1 MASMTLQRPQQRP
14 RSLSEWLYR
23 NRDKALAALT
33 FASVLVVITPA
44 LWLVLTSFKTNDNIF
59 KFPPQFIPNPFTIE
73 NYTTALSG
81 GDFPRYLMNSVF
93 VTGIST
99 LTCVFFS
106 ALAAY
111 ALTFFRFVGRKVM
124 LAVIV
129 GTQFF
134 PAAILLLPLF
144 RMWAELGLF
153 NTYVS
158 LVATYT
164 AVSLSLCTWLLCG
177 FYKAIPDEVLDAAII
192 DGCSKATLLWRI
204 VLPLSLPGLLASGA
218 FVFIGVWQELLLAVT
233 LISDPNLRTVMVGLF
248 RFIGEHSIAWNLLIA
263 ASVAVSV
270 PTIIIFGLVQR
281 YIVDGVMSGAL
292 K

>member
-1 MASMTLQRPQQRP
+1 MAATGLQRQRP
-14 RSLSEWLYR
+14 LQEWLYR
-23 NRDKALAALT
+23 NRDLAL
-33 FASVLVVITPA
+33 SVIAFISVFIIIIPA
-44 LWLVLTSFKTNDNIF
+44 LWLIITSFKTNENIF
-59 KFPPQFIPNPFTIE
+59 RFPPQLIPNPFTFQ
-73 NYTTALSG
+73 NYIDALSG
-81 GDFPRYLMNSVF
+81 GDFPRYFLNSVL
-93 VTGIST
+93 VTGVST
-99 LTCVFFS
+99 VICVLFS

-111 ALTFFRFVGRKVM
+111 ALNYFRFVGQRVF
-124 LAVIV
+124 LTIIV

-158 LVATYT
+158 LIATYT
-164 AVSLSLCTWLLCG
+164 AVSLSLCTWLLIG
-177 FYKAIPDEVLDAAII
+177 FYRAIPNEVLDAATI
-192 DGCSKATLLWRI
+192 DGCGRLGLLWRI
-204 VLPLSLPGLLASGA
+204 VLPLAVPGILASGA
-218 FVFIGVWQELLLAVT
+218 FVFINVWQELLLAVT
-233 LISDPNLRTVMVGLF
+233 LISDPNLRTVMVGLY

-263 ASVAVSV
+263 ASVAVSI